1 MKRRLILLMVT
12 FAFIIF
18 TVKCVDIMIR
28 YNMDWL
34 EYIKY
39 SRAISYREK
48 FYLNGEDLVLGTYD
62 DKIPLAFTDEGG
74 KFKGMMVD
82 FLSQISIETEEE
94 IEIKPMSPELM
105 EDAILTGKIDIAA
118 VERTAETEKAFDFT
132 EPLYVL
138 HGKVLVKYSSAIDKL
153 TEVKDIKLA
162 VLEEDDIIDAT
173 ETYFS
178 DRQNVSIIKVKDVYE
193 GIDLLQKGVVE
204 GLAGD
209 ETQISYI
216 LNEGTGQSEY
226 KFLEY
231 ALYRKEVCLATKK
244 GNSKL
249 LNILEKA
256 IVSMK
261 QKNLIM
267 QTQSKWF
274 GSFTPSVKDMKRYDY
289 VYGII
294 LMAVAVIAFFVTW
307 NYMTAQKVNEK
318 TRELYE
324 SKEELKVI
332 IDTLSRGILVINRDK
347 RILECNNGL
356 LNILGI
362 KREDLIN
369 RNCFD
374 IEKLKP
380 FIDLEEE
387 NKYISVKNKYYNI
400 LNKEFENDDK
410 ILITVEDYTD
420 KYINEK
426 RARQETKMIA
436 VGQLSAGLA
445 HEIRNPL
452 GLIKSYGYV
461 IKRYCEDE
469 ISRHALNVMND
480 SVDRISGLI
489 DNLLRFSRLSNEQNS
504 WVDLGALISSI
515 IDLEE
520 KNIKAKNIEIKYN
533 FPKSI
538 KVKANEDI
546 FKLLILNL
554 LNNSIDS
561 FENVFRDFKRIE
573 IKIEKRG
580 SLLIIEV
587 ADNGC
592 GMDETELENIFNPFY
607 TTKES
612 GTGLGLYIITTE
624 IEKLNGK
631 ITASSNMGIGTTF
644 HIELPIEGGIDE

>member
-39 SRAISYREK
+39 SREISYREK
-48 FYLNGEDLVLGTYD
+48 FYLNSENLVLGTYD
-62 DKIPLAFTDEGG
+62 DKIPLAFTDYEGR
-74 KFKGMMVD
+74 FKGMMVD

-118 VERTAETEKAFDFT
+118 VERTAETEKTFDFT

-138 HGKVLVKYSSAIDKL
+138 HGKVLVKYNSPIDKL

-178 DRQNVSIIKVKDVYE
+178 DKQNVSIIKVKDVYE
-193 GIDLLQKGVVE
+193 GIDLLQKGAVE

-294 LMAVAVIAFFVTW
+294 LIAVAVIAFFVTW

-573 IKIEKRG
+573 IKIEKMG

-587 ADNGC
+587 SDNGC

>member
-39 SRAISYREK
+39 SREISYREK
-48 FYLNGEDLVLGTYD
+48 FYLNNEDLVLGTYD
-62 DKIPLAFTDEGG
+62 DKIPLAFTDYEG

-94 IEIKPMSPELM
+94 IEIKPMSPGLM

-138 HGKVLVKYSSAIDKL
+138 HGKVLVKYNSPIDKL

-178 DRQNVSIIKVKDVYE
+178 DKQNVSIIKVKDVYE
-193 GIDLLQKGVVE
+193 GIDLLEKGVVE

-324 SKEELKVI
+324 SKEELKII

-489 DNLLRFSRLSNEQNS
+489 DNLLRFSRLSNEQNR

-587 ADNGC
+587 SDNGC

>member
-1 MKRRLILLMVT
+1 
-12 FAFIIF
+12 
-18 TVKCVDIMIR
+18 
-28 YNMDWL
+28 MDWL

-39 SRAISYREK
+39 SREISYREK
-48 FYLNGEDLVLGTYD
+48 FYLNSENLVLGTYD
-62 DKIPLAFTDEGG
+62 DKIPLAFTDYEGR
-74 KFKGMMVD
+74 FKGMMVD

-118 VERTAETEKAFDFT
+118 VERTAETEKTFDFT

-138 HGKVLVKYSSAIDKL
+138 HGKVLVKYNSPIDKL

-178 DRQNVSIIKVKDVYE
+178 DKQNVSIIKVKDVYE
-193 GIDLLQKGVVE
+193 GIDLLQKGAVE

-294 LMAVAVIAFFVTW
+294 LIAVAVIAFFVTW

-573 IKIEKRG
+573 IKIEKMG

-587 ADNGC
+587 SDNGC